1 MKSSSS
7 NTSKLTSYMPWIV
20 LGGFVVCLIG
30 LSVAYAISMINKDNS
45 TTSPVAQDT
54 KPDNKDKQ
62 DNKNPPPPP
71 PESNIL
77 NAPTFT
83 NAMTMNLSQTTF
95 KDTFTFEAWIYGN
108 FTDTGRRGIIGI
120 EPSDKNNGFYII
132 SEGYAPTVPVPQG
145 NGAISPYTLHVGYSS
160 TFGGHALRNNTWTH
174 VAATRD
180 SNNIVNLYYNG
191 VASTNGPPK
200 AWVGDCKIG
209 NLLGNGFVGGKIMNV
224 RVWNIARTQSQID
237 KYKTKTSL
245 NNIDTTTGLI
255 AWYPLQSDTKDLIS
269 NTSLTGGTMTFTSN
283 TFDWTV

>member
-7 NTSKLTSYMPWIV
+7 NTSKLTYYIPWIV
-20 LGGFVVCLIG
+20 LGGFVLCLIG
-30 LSVAYAISMINKDNS
+30 LSVAAVISMTNKNKS
-45 TTSPVAQDT
+45 TTSPAQQDT
-54 KPDNKDKQ
+54 KP

-71 PESNIL
+71 PITQPSSNIL

-83 NAMTMNLSQTTF
+83 NAMTMNLSQTTYAN
-95 KDTFTFEAWIYGN
+95 TFTFEAWIYGN
-108 FTDTGRRGIIGI
+108 FTESGRRGIIGI

-160 TFGGHALRNNTWTH
+160 TFGGYALRNNTWTH

-180 SNNIVNLYYNG
+180 SNNIVNIYYNG
-191 VASTNGPPK
+191 VASTTVPPK
-200 AWVGDCKIG
+200 TWVGDCKIG

-269 NTSLTGGTMTFTSN
+269 NTSLTGGTMTFTPN
-283 TFDWTV
+283 NFDWTITT